1 MGVNDII
8 EKYYVKYKYPNLS
21 RLYDKLKDD
30 DINVT
35 KKQVKEFL
43 DAQTSKQI
51 TQQKKVFK
59 SAGGHIVAFAENEL
73 WQIDQF
79 FLPKYHKQN
88 KGYKYIFCAIDV
100 FTRKAYCIALKYKD
114 NEDVIEALKTL
125 FEKNIPQK
133 IISDSDSVF
142 TSHDFDKL
150 MMKHNIIHE
159 TVPINDH
166 ESLGIVDRFARTL
179 KQRLTDLFLGN
190 EDTKWVDYLDEVVD
204 DYNNSKNR
212 GILRIKPNKANNPEN
227 IPLIVHLNH
236 LKSLKN
242 NTVTD
247 LKIGD
252 SVRVYTKGLFDKG
265 TDPQYSNEVYTVKHI
280 KGKTI
285 TLNNDERKRRA
296 DLLLVPSNSVGSN
309 TNVIKTKAKEH
320 KVETKLKREDQLPE
334 NIIDAERRS
343 TREKKPNPKYN

>member
-1 MGVNDII
+1 MGVNEII
-8 EKYYVKYKYPNLS
+8 ERYYIKYKYPNLN
-21 RLYDKLKDD
+21 RLYEKLQDD
-30 DINVT
+30 DISVT

-43 DAQTSKQI
+43 DTQTSKQI

-59 SAGGHIVAFAENEL
+59 SAGGHIVAFEKNEM

-100 FTRKAYCIALKYKD
+100 FTRKAYCIALKHKD
-114 NEDVIEALKTL
+114 NEDVIEAIQSL
-125 FEKNIPQK
+125 FDKKEIPQK
-133 IISDSDSVF
+133 IMSDSDSVF
-142 TSHDFDKL
+142 TSNDFDIL
-150 MMKHNIIHE
+150 MGKYNIIHE

-179 KQRLTDLFLGN
+179 KQRLTDIFLGN
-190 EDTKWVDYLDEVVD
+190 DDTNWIDYLDEVVD

-212 GILRIKPNKANNPEN
+212 GILKLKPNKVNNPEN

-252 SVRVYTKGLFDKG
+252 SVRIYTKGLFDKG

-285 TLNNDERKRRA
+285 TLNNDERKRRN
-296 DLLLVPSNSVGSN
+296 DLLLVPANSVSTN

-320 KVETKLKREDQLPE
+320 KIETKLKALDANEE
-334 NIIDAERRS
+334 NILEGKRIRKANS
-343 TREKKPNPKYN
+343 KYA